1 MTAPFAANANQDD
14 KNKNILDGNRS
25 LKNVIFGHLN
35 QN

>member
-14 KNKNILDGNRS
+14 KNMKILDGNRS

-35 QN
+35 EI